1 MATVS
6 KVNYLRSLPSV
17 DEVLNTTEI
26 IKLLLN
32 TPRSLVLETVR
43 EILDMKRQAALA
55 EDTTLLVEM
64 PSRSELLRQVT
75 SQVVSRVQEHVRPNL
90 RRVINVTGVVLHT
103 NLGRAV
109 LSPRAIEAVNEAASG
124 YTNLEMNLQTGR
136 RGSRYE
142 TVEDILL
149 RLTGAEAALVVNNN
163 AAAVLLGLSTL
174 ARGKEVIVSR
184 GQLVEIGGSFR
195 IPEVMAQSG
204 AHLVEVGATNKTHP
218 EDYIRAITA
227 DTALLLHVHTS
238 NYRIVGFTRETSI
251 EELVKIGRAHDLPV
265 MSDLGSGF
273 LVDLQP
279 YGLPSEPSV
288 QEVVR
293 AGSDIVSFSGDK
305 LLGGPQAG
313 IILGKRE
320 LIDRMKKNNLT
331 RALRVDKM
339 TLAALEATLWDY
351 LEPKRAK
358 QDNPTLS
365 MLTAT
370 REQLHQQAVAIAEL
384 LAPAL
389 DKWSSVELVEG
400 FSRVGGGAMPTA
412 ELPSTLV
419 EIYPHHISAERL
431 AELLRQTTP
440 AVIGRLKDHALLLDV
455 RTLQK
460 GEEHA
465 LLGSLVDAL
474 ENAVISS

>member
-1 MATVS
+1 MTTVE
-6 KVNYLRSLPSV
+6 KVNYLRNLPPV
-17 DEVLNTTEI
+17 DEVLNTAEVV
-26 IKLLLN
+26 KLLLD
-32 TPRSLVLETVR
+32 TPRNLVLETIR
-43 EILDMKRQAALA
+43 ETLDMRRQAVLAGNAALP
-55 EDTTLLVEM
+55 VELT
-64 PSRSELLRQVT
+64 SRSDLLKLIT
-75 SQVVSRVQEHVRPNL
+75 SQVVSRVQEQVRPNL

-103 NLGRAV
+103 NLGRAL
-109 LSPRAIEAVNEAASG
+109 LSTRAIEAVNEAASG

-163 AAAVLLGLSTL
+163 AAAVLLGLGTL

-218 EDYIRAITA
+218 HDYRRAITP

-251 EELVKIGRAHDLPV
+251 EELVEIGRTHGLPV

-293 AGSDIVSFSGDK
+293 AGSDIVTFSGDK

-313 IILGKRE
+313 IILGRRD
-320 LIDRMKKNNLT
+320 LIDKMKKNNLT

-351 LEPKRAK
+351 LEPEQAK
-358 QDNPTLS
+358 QNNPTLS

-370 REQLHQQAVAIAEL
+370 REQLHQRAAAL
-384 LAPAL
+384 AAFLAPAI
-389 DKWSSVELVEG
+389 DKWTSIELVEG

-412 ELPSTLV
+412 ELPSTLI
-419 EIYPHHISAERL
+419 EISPHYISAERL

-455 RTLQK
+455 RTLRE
-460 GEEHA
+460 GEEDA
-465 LLGSLVDAL
+465 LLRSLACAL
-474 ENAVISS
+474 EQSPNSP

>member
-1 MATVS
+1 MTTVN
-6 KVNYLRSLPSV
+6 KVNYLRNLPPV
-17 DEVLNTTEI
+17 DEVLNTAEI
-26 IKLLLN
+26 IKLLLD
-32 TPRSLVLETVR
+32 TPRILVLESVR
-43 EILDMKRQAALA
+43 EILDMKRQAVLA
-55 EDTTLLVEM
+55 GDASLVEM

-75 SQVVSRVQEHVRPNL
+75 SLVLSRVQEQVRPNL

-109 LSPRAIEAVNEAASG
+109 LSPRAIEAVNEAAAG

-163 AAAVLLGLSTL
+163 AAAVLLGLGTL

-218 EDYIRAITA
+218 EDYCRAITTA
-227 DTALLLHVHTS
+227 TALLLHVHTS

-251 EELVKIGRAHDLPV
+251 EELVEIGRAHDLPV

-293 AGSDIVSFSGDK
+293 AGSDIVTFSGDK

-313 IILGKRE
+313 IILGKRV

-339 TLAALEATLWDY
+339 TRAALEATLWDY
-351 LEPKRAK
+351 LEPKQAK
-358 QDNPTLS
+358 QTNPTLN

-370 REQLHQQAVAIAEL
+370 KAQLHQRAVAMAGL
-384 LAPAL
+384 LIPAL
-389 DKWSSVELVEG
+389 DKWALVELVEG

-419 EIYPHHISAERL
+419 EIIPLHTSAERL
-431 AELLRQTTP
+431 AEMLRQTTP
-440 AVIGRLKDHALLLDV
+440 AVVGRLKDHALLLDV
-455 RTLQK
+455 RTLQE
-460 GEEHA
+460 GEEDA
-465 LLGSLVDAL
+465 LLRSLVNAL
-474 ENAVISS
+474 ELTSASS

>member
-1 MATVS
+1 MTTVN
-6 KVNYLRSLPSV
+6 KVNYLRNLPSV
-17 DEVLNTTEI
+17 DEVLNTAEI
-26 IKLLLN
+26 IKLLLD
-32 TPRSLVLETVR
+32 TPRILVLESVR
-43 EILDMKRQAALA
+43 EILDMKRQAVLA
-55 EDTTLLVEM
+55 GDASLVEM

-75 SQVVSRVQEHVRPNL
+75 SLVLSRVQEQVRPNL

-163 AAAVLLGLSTL
+163 AAAVLLGLGTL

-195 IPEVMAQSG
+195 IPEVMAQSS

-218 EDYIRAITA
+218 EDYRRAITTA
-227 DTALLLHVHTS
+227 TALLLHVHTS

-251 EELVKIGRAHDLPV
+251 EELVEIGRAHDLPV

-293 AGSDIVSFSGDK
+293 AGSDIVTFSGDK

-351 LEPKRAK
+351 LEPKWVK
-358 QDNPTLS
+358 QANPTLN
-365 MLTAT
+365 MLTVT
-370 REQLHQQAVAIAEL
+370 KEQLHQRAVSMAGL
-384 LAPAL
+384 LTTAL
-389 DKWSSVELVEG
+389 DKWALVELVEG

-412 ELPSTLV
+412 ELPSNLV
-419 EIYPHHISAERL
+419 EITPLHTSAERL
-431 AELLRQTTP
+431 AEVLRQTTP
-440 AVIGRLKDHALLLDV
+440 AVVGRLKDHALLLDV
-455 RTLQK
+455 RTLQE
-460 GEEHA
+460 GEEDA
-465 LLGSLVDAL
+465 LLRSLVNAL
-474 ENAVISS
+474 ELTSASN